1 MKGHIFIQFIILD
14 P

>member
-1 MKGHIFIQFIILD
+1 MKGHISIQFIILD